1 MTITQSAK
9 DAVLRLARVPAEPHV
24 PEGAE
29 ESVRVFNAG
38 RNYLAW
44 RLILWGIANAAVV
57 LGLLVAFGF
66 SFAPSLPPLVRTI
79 WRALEA
85 GVTGVWVA
93 SIPVTYFLQRLNFE
107 MRWYIVTD
115 RSLRIRSGVVWLREM
130 TMTFANIQ
138 GIRVNANP
146 IERLLGLANVE
157 VQSAGG
163 GGSTAHGKPSSG
175 HVAEFEGV
183 DNAAVIR
190 DLIVERLRVYRDSGL
205 GEKTVE
211 ARVPLAL
218 SAAREVL
225 QETRA
230 LRNSL
235 ASGWVPPSELPLAV
249 EAIVPRS
256 NTADHPSRI
265 EPA

>member
-1 MTITQSAK
+1 MTITQWAK

-38 RNYLAW
+38 RNYFAW
-44 RLILWGIANAAVV
+44 RLILWGIANTAIA
-57 LGLLVAFGF
+57 LGLLAAFLF
-66 SFAPSLPPLVRTI
+66 SFTPTLPPQVRTI
-79 WRALEA
+79 WLALEA
-85 GVTGVWVA
+85 VGVGVFVA
-93 SIPVTYFLQRLNFE
+93 SIPITYFLQRLNYE

-115 RSLRIRSGVVWLREM
+115 RSLRIRSGVVRVREM
-130 TMTFANIQ
+130 TMTFANVQ
-138 GIRVNANP
+138 GIRLNANP
-146 IERLLGLANVE
+146 IEGLLGLANVE

-163 GGSTAHGKPSSG
+163 GGSQAHGTPSSG
-175 HVAEFEGV
+175 HVAKFEGV
-183 DNAAVIR
+183 ENAAVIR
-190 DLIVERLRVYRDSGL
+190 DLIAERLRVYRDSGL

-211 ARVPLAL
+211 AREPLAL

-235 ASGWVPPSELPLAV
+235 ASGLGSTE
-249 EAIVPRS
+249 
-256 NTADHPSRI
+256 
-265 EPA
+265 

>member
-1 MTITQSAK
+1 MTITQWAK
-9 DAVLRLARVPAEPHV
+9 DGVLKLVRVPSAPHV

-44 RLILWGIANAAVV
+44 LLISWGIANAAIAF
-57 LGLLVAFGF
+57 GLLAAFRF
-66 SFAPSLPPLVRTI
+66 SFTPTLPPLVHTI
-79 WRALEA
+79 WLALDAGAA
-85 GVTGVWVA
+85 GVFVA
-93 SIPVTYFLQRLNFE
+93 SIPITYFLQRLNYE

-138 GIRVNANP
+138 GIRVSANP
-146 IERLLGLANVE
+146 IEGLLGLANVE

-163 GGSTAHGKPSSG
+163 GDSQGRGAPASG
-175 HVAEFEGV
+175 HVAKFEGV

-190 DLIVERLRVYRDSGL
+190 DLIVERLRLYRDSGL

-211 ARVPLAL
+211 AQEPLTL

-235 ASGWVPPSELPLAV
+235 AGGLSQ
-249 EAIVPRS
+249 R
-256 NTADHPSRI
+256 RR
-265 EPA
+265 

>member
-1 MTITQSAK
+1 MTVTQWAK
-9 DAVLRLARVPAEPHV
+9 DVVLRLARVPAEPQV
-24 PEGAE
+24 PEGAD

-38 RNYLAW
+38 RNYFVW
-44 RLILWGIANAAVV
+44 RLILWGIANAAIA

-66 SFAPSLPPLVRTI
+66 SFIPKLPPLVRTI
-79 WRALEA
+79 WLALAA
-85 GVTGVWVA
+85 GAVGVFVA
-93 SIPVTYFLQRLNFE
+93 SIPITYFLQRLNYE
-107 MRWYIVTD
+107 IRWYIVTD

-138 GIRVNANP
+138 SIRVNANP

-163 GGSTAHGKPSSG
+163 GSHDAHGTPSSG
-175 HVAEFEGV
+175 HVAKFEGV
-183 DNAAVIR
+183 DNAEVIR

-211 ARVPLAL
+211 TREPLAL

-225 QETRA
+225 QETTA

-235 ASGWVPPSELPLAV
+235 ANGLHSTQRRLVGPQETSW
-249 EAIVPRS
+249 
-256 NTADHPSRI
+256 
-265 EPA
+265 

>member
-1 MTITQSAK
+1 MTITEWAK
-9 DAVLRLARVPAEPHV
+9 DVVLRLARVPARPHV
-24 PEGAE
+24 PEGTE
-29 ESVRVFNAG
+29 ESARVFNAG
-38 RNYLAW
+38 RNYFAW
-44 RLILWGIANAAVV
+44 RLILWGIANAAIALV
-57 LGLLVAFGF
+57 LLAAFGF
-66 SFAPSLPPLVRTI
+66 SFIPTLPPLVRTI
-79 WRALEA
+79 WLALEA
-85 GVTGVWVA
+85 GAAGVFVA
-93 SIPVTYFLQRLNFE
+93 SIPITYFLQRLNYE

-163 GGSTAHGKPSSG
+163 GGLHGEGTQSSG
-175 HVAEFEGV
+175 HVAKFEGV
-183 DNAAVIR
+183 DNAALIR

-211 ARVPLAL
+211 AREPLAL

-235 ASGWVPPSELPLAV
+235 ASGLHS
-249 EAIVPRS
+249 
-256 NTADHPSRI
+256 T
-265 EPA
+265 

>member
-1 MTITQSAK
+1 MITAWAK
-9 DAVLRLARVPAEPHV
+9 DLVLRLTCVPGEPQV

-38 RNYLAW
+38 RNYFAW
-44 RLILWGIANAAVV
+44 RLILWGMANVATALV
-57 LGLLVAFGF
+57 LLVAFGF
-66 SFAPSLPPLVRTI
+66 SFILTLPPLARTI
-79 WRALEA
+79 WFAVEA
-85 GVTGVWVA
+85 SAVVVFAA
-93 SIPVTYFLQRLNFE
+93 SIPITYFLQRLNYE

-115 RSLRIRSGVVWLREM
+115 RSLRIRSGTVWLREM

-146 IERLLGLANVE
+146 IEGLLGLANVE

-163 GGSTAHGKPSSG
+163 GGSHAHRTPSSG
-175 HVAEFEGV
+175 HVAKFEGV
-183 DNAAVIR
+183 DNAALIR

-211 ARVPLAL
+211 VREPLAL

-235 ASGWVPPSELPLAV
+235 ASGL
-249 EAIVPRS
+249 RS
-256 NTADHPSRI
+256 I
-265 EPA
+265 

>member
-1 MTITQSAK
+1 MTITHWAK
-9 DAVLRLARVPAEPHV
+9 NVVLRLVRVPVEPHV

-29 ESVRVFNAG
+29 ESVRLFNAG
-38 RNYLAW
+38 RKYFAW
-44 RLILWGIANAAVV
+44 RLILWGITNAAIV
-57 LGLLVAFGF
+57 LALLVLFRL
-66 SFAPSLPPLVRTI
+66 SFIPTLPPVVRTI
-79 WRALEA
+79 WLTLEA
-85 GVTGVWVA
+85 GAVGVFLA
-93 SIPVTYFLQRLNFE
+93 SLPMTYFLQRLNYE

-115 RSLRIRSGVVWLREM
+115 RSLRIRSGVVILREM

-138 GIRVNANP
+138 GIRVSANP
-146 IERLLGLANVE
+146 VERLLELANVE

-163 GGSTAHGKPSSG
+163 GGSNGHGTPSEG
-175 HVAEFEGV
+175 HVAKFEGV
-183 DNAAVIR
+183 DNAEVIR

-211 ARVPLAL
+211 AREPPAL

-235 ASGWVPPSELPLAV
+235 VSRLRSSEIL
-249 EAIVPRS
+249 
-256 NTADHPSRI
+256 
-265 EPA
+265 

>member
-1 MTITQSAK
+1 MTITDWAK
-9 DAVLRLARVPAEPHV
+9 DAVLRLARVPPEPHV
-24 PEGAE
+24 PEGAD

-44 RLILWGIANAAVV
+44 RLILWGIANAAIA

-66 SFAPSLPPLVRTI
+66 SFIPELPPFVRTM
-79 WRALEA
+79 WLALNA
-85 GVTGVWVA
+85 CAAVVFVA
-93 SIPVTYFLQRLNFE
+93 SIPITYFLQRLNYE
-107 MRWYIVTD
+107 IRWYIVTD
-115 RSLRIRSGVVWLREM
+115 RSLRIRSGVVWLQEI

-163 GGSTAHGKPSSG
+163 GGSHAAHGIPSSG
-175 HVAEFEGV
+175 HVAKFEGV
-183 DNAAVIR
+183 DNAAAIR
-190 DLIVERLRVYRDSGL
+190 DLIVDRLRVYRDSGL

-211 ARVPLAL
+211 TQEPLAL

-225 QETRA
+225 QETMA

-235 ASGWVPPSELPLAV
+235 ASGL
-249 EAIVPRS
+249 RS
-256 NTADHPSRI
+256 SQRGA
-265 EPA
+265 

>member
-1 MTITQSAK
+1 MTITHWAK

-24 PEGAE
+24 PEGAD

-38 RNYLAW
+38 RNYFAW
-44 RLILWGIANAAVV
+44 RLILWGIANAAIALV
-57 LGLLVAFGF
+57 LLVAFGF
-66 SFAPSLPPLVRTI
+66 SILLTLPPLVRKI
-79 WRALEA
+79 LLVLEA
-85 GVTGVWVA
+85 GAFGVFVA
-93 SIPVTYFLQRLNFE
+93 SIPITYFLQRLNYE

-115 RSLRIRSGVVWLREM
+115 RSLRIRSGVVWLGEM

-157 VQSAGG
+157 VESAGG
-163 GGSTAHGKPSSG
+163 GSSHDAHGTPSSG
-175 HVAEFEGV
+175 HVARFEGV
-183 DNAAVIR
+183 DNASMIR

-205 GEKTVE
+205 GEKTIE
-211 ARVPLAL
+211 TQEPFAL

-225 QETRA
+225 QETKA

-235 ASGWVPPSELPLAV
+235 AT
-249 EAIVPRS
+249 RS
-256 NTADHPSRI
+256 
-265 EPA
+265 

>member
-1 MTITQSAK
+1 MTMAQWAK
-9 DAVLRLARVPAEPHV
+9 AVVLRLTYVPAEPQV

-29 ESVRVFNAG
+29 ESVCVFNAG
-38 RNYLAW
+38 RNYFAL
-44 RLILWGIANAAVV
+44 RLMLWGIANAAIA
-57 LGLLVAFGF
+57 LGLLVTFGL
-66 SFAPSLPPLVRTI
+66 SFIPTLPSLVRTI
-79 WRALEA
+79 WLALEA
-85 GVTGVWVA
+85 GAVGVFVA
-93 SIPVTYFLQRLNFE
+93 SIPITYFLQRLNYE

-146 IERLLGLANVE
+146 IEGLLGLANVE

-163 GGSTAHGKPSSG
+163 GGSNAHRTASTG
-175 HVAEFEGV
+175 HVAKFEGV
-183 DNAAVIR
+183 DNAPVIR

-211 ARVPLAL
+211 AREPLAL
-218 SAAREVL
+218 SAARAVL

-235 ASGWVPPSELPLAV
+235 ASGL
-249 EAIVPRS
+249 RS
-256 NTADHPSRI
+256 T
-265 EPA
+265 

>member
-1 MTITQSAK
+1 MTMAQWAK
-9 DAVLRLARVPAEPHV
+9 AVVLRLTYVPAEPHV

-38 RNYLAW
+38 RNYFAL
-44 RLILWGIANAAVV
+44 RLMLWGIANAAIA
-57 LGLLVAFGF
+57 LGLLVTFGL
-66 SFAPSLPPLVRTI
+66 SFIPTLPPLVRTI
-79 WRALEA
+79 WLALEA
-85 GVTGVWVA
+85 GAVGVFVA
-93 SIPVTYFLQRLNFE
+93 SIPITYFLQRLNYE

-146 IERLLGLANVE
+146 IEGLLGLANVE

-163 GGSTAHGKPSSG
+163 GGSNAHRTASAG
-175 HVAEFEGV
+175 HVAKFEGV

-211 ARVPLAL
+211 AREPLAL
-218 SAAREVL
+218 SAARAVL

-235 ASGWVPPSELPLAV
+235 ASGL
-249 EAIVPRS
+249 RS
-256 NTADHPSRI
+256 TWRG
-265 EPA
+265 